1 MKRGRRAD
9 GEGTLSPDLRRI
21 IRAHRL
27 WLDTD
32 GRRGSR
38 AELQDHDLRDQDL
51 TGVELS
57 GADLTGADL
66 RGARLDRARFRLA
79 RLRGAHL
86 DGATIQAACFDGA
99 DLGLAVFDRAQIADT
114 RFEPI
119 QIVGDDGRT
128 VRAEWPA
135 RLGGARFR
143 RARITGCSFRGAD
156 LQNVSFKSAEIVDCD
171 FENARLQPPKAAPA
185 ANQNG
190 KIGLSACDP
199 RALHA
204 ALGLSGADRATA
216 AIPPAS
222 IQHSP

>member
-1 MKRGRRAD
+1 MKRG
-9 GEGTLSPDLRRI
+9 TLTDCGGNLPPALRKI
-21 IRAHRL
+21 VRAHQL

-32 GRRGSR
+32 GRRGAR
-38 AELQDHDLRDQDL
+38 AELQDSDLRDHDL

-57 GADLTGADL
+57 GADLSGADL

-114 RFEPI
+114 RFDPI

-135 RLGGARFR
+135 RLSGARFR
-143 RARITGCSFRGAD
+143 RARIVRCSFRGAD
-156 LQNVSFKSAEIVDCD
+156 LQNTSLKSAEIVDCD
-171 FENARLQPPKAAPA
+171 FADARLQPQPVATE
-185 ANQNG
+185 NG
-190 KIGLSACDP
+190 KIGLASCDP

-204 ALGLSGADRATA
+204 ALGLSGADRWTDR
-216 AIPPAS
+216 IRPTS
-222 IQHSP
+222 IEHSP

>member
-1 MKRGRRAD
+1 MKRGARTDCA
-9 GEGTLSPDLRRI
+9 GNLPPDLLKI
-21 IRAHRL
+21 VRAHQL

-32 GRRGSR
+32 GRRGAR

-51 TGVELS
+51 TGIELS
-57 GADLTGADL
+57 GADLSGADL
-66 RGARLDRARFRLA
+66 RGARLDRTRFRLA

-99 DLGLAVFDRAQIADT
+99 DLGMAVFDRAQIADT
-114 RFEPI
+114 RFDPI

-143 RARITGCSFRGAD
+143 RARIVGCSFRGAD
-156 LQNVSFKSAEIVDCD
+156 LQKVSFKSAEVVDCD
-171 FENARLQPPKAAPA
+171 FEGARLQPPKAQPA
-185 ANQNG
+185 ANENG
-190 KIGLSACDP
+190 KIGLASCDP

-204 ALGLSGADRATA
+204 ALGLSGAER
-216 AIPPAS
+216 
-222 IQHSP
+222 